1 MLPPFIIDQ
10 IRQREEAER
19 RRDAEQP
26 RLEVPLDY
34 PTIPAVRRDEIDDV
48 DRGVVIIEL

>member
-10 IRQREEAER
+10 IRKREEAER

-26 RLEVPLDY
+26 RLEIPVGY
-34 PTIPAVRRDEIDDV
+34 PAPPAPRRDDVDDV
-48 DRGVVIIEL
+48 DRGVVVIEL

>member
-1 MLPPFIIDQ
+1 MLPPFIIEQ
-10 IRQREEAER
+10 IRKREDAER

-34 PTIPAVRRDEIDDV
+34 PAPPPVRRDEIDDV
-48 DRGVVIIEL
+48 DRGVLIIDL

>member
-10 IRQREEAER
+10 IRKREDAER

-26 RLEVPLDY
+26 RLEVPVGY
-34 PTIPAVRRDEIDDV
+34 PAPLPPRRDDGDEV
-48 DRGVVIIEL
+48 DRGVVVIEL